1 MADINRLLACY
12 PAGNWADPEQ
22 ALRSYLLVVEDY
34 PADDVEEAI
43 TTLIKGVA
51 PGVNASF
58 LPVPAVVGAECRRQL
73 HLRLDRENRDKKL
86 RPQLPPPDII
96 HTPEER
102 ARVQQKIDDL
112 LANLAAA
119 METEDAS
126 LTRRK
131 LGQFA
136 KTNAKFAPDMSP
148 AAVRR
153 RLGFEVGDPEGAEDA
168 A

>member
-1 MADINRLLACY
+1 MLA
-12 PAGNWADPEQ
+12 
-22 ALRSYLLVVEDY
+22 VEDY
-34 PADDVEEAI
+34 PADDVEAAI
-43 TTLIKGVA
+43 DSFLKGTA

-58 LPVPAVVGAECRRQL
+58 LPPAPAVGAECRRQL
-73 HLRLDRENRDKKL
+73 HLRVDRENRERKL
-86 RPQLPPPDII
+86 RPQLPPPDIV